1 MKNRPALP
9 SRKPSQQRGIALV
22 VGLLM
27 LVILAIISISAIS
40 TTTLD
45 ESMAGNMRDRELA
58 FQAAESALR
67 HAESQLAVLPFS
79 CGHADVAPPAASY
92 IDVVAADSSTL
103 RIWDRAASGTP
114 DPWDDDSWV
123 HATAYNNDLMGVA
136 EQPRYVVEQLT
147 YDATDNSAVYRVTAR
162 GVGSSP
168 VSRSV
173 VQSHFRKVFR
183 PVLNITGTS
192 GDDVVALGERLLEL
206 SLNAG
211 ALDIDLS
218 FQGWDPTSCAG
229 LGDDITVYFNG
240 NGGQDTFLIA
250 DVADVSRTDITGQVL
265 RDVTNDVHG
274 LLEALTNFKVKQVG
288 VDNSGSTVITI
299 LNSALLSQ
307 TSIDNEY
314 CINTNSAPTPQ
325 SILNGQIG
333 ALVGTITGLPVLT
346 TLLNLVTGL
355 TDPLVGPSGLIPI
368 LPENAALIID
378 GAGDDS
384 YEIYSDT
391 SASTFIIADLAG
403 DDTYTMQGTGS
414 GLLNAPIVLDT
425 DGSAAFDVDAGNYLP
440 LNIDLGVITDLN
452 GLLSNPLISTVLN
465 ILATPLNCGVLD
477 LVCKTTKLATDALLG
492 DILAEVGNLFGG
504 TPINTG
510 GTPSSFVEGR
520 CAPDWDERLSWRE
533 LRQS

>member
-1 MKNRPALP
+1 MKFNPNILQVRPA
-9 SRKPSQQRGIALV
+9 QQRGIALV
-22 VGLLM
+22 IGLMM

-103 RIWDRAASGTP
+103 RIWDRAASGKP
-114 DPWDDDSWV
+114 DPWDDDNWA
-123 HATAYNNDLMGVA
+123 HATEYNNDLMGVS

-147 YDATDNSAVYRVTAR
+147 YDSADNSAVYRITAR

-168 VSRSV
+168 LSRSV

-192 GDDVVALGERLLEL
+192 GDDVVALGEQLLEL

-218 FQGWDPTSCAG
+218 FQGWDPTACG
-229 LGDDITVYFNG
+229 GPGDDITVYFNG

-250 DVADVSRTDITGQVL
+250 DVADVSRSDITGQIL
-265 RDVTNDVHG
+265 RDVTHDAHG
-274 LLEALTNFKVKQVG
+274 VLEALTNFKVKQVG
-288 VDNSGSTVITI
+288 VDNSGSTVVTI

-333 ALVGTITGLPVLT
+333 ALVGQITGIPTLT

-378 GAGDDS
+378 GAGNDS

-403 DDTYTMQGTGS
+403 DDTYTMQGTGD

-425 DGSAAFDVDAGNYLP
+425 DGLSAFDVDAGSYLP
-440 LNIDLGVITDLN
+440 LDIDLGVLTDIN
-452 GLLSNPLISTVLN
+452 SLLGNPLISTVLDS
-465 ILATPLNCGVLD
+465 LVAPLTCGVLD
-477 LVCKTTKLATDALLG
+477 LVCKTTKLAVDALLG
-492 DILAEVGNLFGG
+492 DILALVGNLFEG
-504 TPINTG
+504 TPITTG
-510 GTPSSFVEGR
+510 GTPSAFVEGR
-520 CAPDWDERLSWRE
+520 CAPDWDQRLSWRE
-533 LRQS
+533 LRNS